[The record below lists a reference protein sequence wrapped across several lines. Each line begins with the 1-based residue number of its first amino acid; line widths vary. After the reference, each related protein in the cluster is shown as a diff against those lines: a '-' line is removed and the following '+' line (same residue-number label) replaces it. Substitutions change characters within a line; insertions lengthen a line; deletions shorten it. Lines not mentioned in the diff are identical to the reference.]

1 MPGKGRVQVRRSLLS
16 LLYAGGLALLSVT
29 LVSGMLVGAVRPNW
43 SELGF
48 YVAATI
54 ALAGMRFQAPGRLR
68 TVSPA
73 AVPLFAAI
81 STQPAWAAAMLA
93 VVAVGS
99 EAIWRLLGSESASP
113 IVEDTIDVLESE
125 DSAGPNLLVE
135 FAAAPVGAAAAVSVH
150 FVLGGAV
157 GLPVLVVVLAAAAV
171 YFGVVAGAE
180 AVGQAIHGSNILDQW
195 ADSWLANIPQV
206 LVAPIGVLLLSMTVN
221 SGPLHIRL
229 LGAALLGVLYA
240 GLRAYFPALHS
251 RKQHADR
258 MANVRQQSL
267 ETLAVAI
274 EAKDG
279 STAGHLQRVRLH
291 ASRLAKRMGCNDD
304 EIRTIRLAAVLHDV
318 GKVGV
323 PDYILMKPSR
333 LTQREFDT
341 ITRHAQIGADIVVSM
356 RFPEPVEDVVLAHH
370 EHWDGSGYPRGLVG
384 KGIPRL
390 ARILTVV
397 DFFDALVSE
406 RPYRRALSISSA
418 IRLMR
423 DQRGKI
429 FDPEICDAFLQQLP
443 EHLDDLKDQ
452 LEAERTRLIEEGVF
466 TSSFKQVWSEDE
478 TEHSKTDKHA
488 KLQKLTQAPERLMAF
503 YEILQALGADL
514 DFERSFTTCLEK
526 LRNVCP
532 FDHGGIYLQE
542 EDAYL
547 LVAAEGLPEHCVS
560 RLRFGSQTEPFQ
572 MAAQSGV
579 PIISDLGPQTASDSS
594 SAVYMRDVKS
604 SLVAPLTHRGRHVGA
619 ILLTSDR
626 AGWMTEEHGLF
637 VSLITDKLAQA
648 LVSSQKLQK
657 LTFDAH
663 TDETTG
669 LANSRASFHRLEEE
683 LLRAERQGTTVG
695 VLFMDINGLKPI
707 NDCYGHS
714 AGDKLLSET
723 GRKLKESLRSYDFV
737 GRIGGDEFLA
747 VLPGVTPDGIEERVR
762 VLKRHVSAAP
772 IEVVHAVN
780 ARAVISVGA
789 VLYPRDGTTAD
800 DLMYA
805 SDRRMYEDKEASRS
819 DLLTLPPGTSYVS
832 DPSTA
837 FD

>member
-1 MPGKGRVQVRRSLLS
+1 
-16 LLYAGGLALLSVT
+16 
-29 LVSGMLVGAVRPNW
+29 MLVGAGRPNW

-48 YVAATI
+48 YLAATV
-54 ALAGMRFQAPGRLR
+54 ALAGMRFRASGSLR

-73 AVPLFAAI
+73 VVPLFAAI
-81 STQPAWAAAMLA
+81 STQPAWVIAMLS
-93 VVAVGS
+93 VVACGS
-99 EAIWRLLGSESASP
+99 EALWRALGTERQSATDEEFDEVP
-113 IVEDTIDVLESE
+113 EAT
-125 DSAGPNLLVE
+125 DSSALSLLVE
-135 FAAAPVGAAAAVSVH
+135 FAAAPLAAAAATSVH
-150 FVLGGAV
+150 LVLADAV
-157 GLPVLVVVLAAAAV
+157 GLPVLVVVLAAAAI
-171 YFGVVAGAE
+171 YFGVVAGAQ
-180 AVGQAIHGSNILDQW
+180 AVEQAIHGTNILDRW
-195 ADSWLANIPQV
+195 AEGWLANIPQV
-206 LVAPIGVLLLSMTVN
+206 LVAPIGVLLLGMTVN

-258 MANVRQQSL
+258 MANVRQQAL

-333 LTQREFDT
+333 LSQREFDT
-341 ITRHAQIGADIVVSM
+341 ITRHAQIGADIVASM
-356 RFPEPVEDVVLAHH
+356 RFPEPVADVVVAHH

-384 KGIPRL
+384 EDIPRL
-390 ARILTVV
+390 ARIFTVV

-406 RPYRRALSISSA
+406 RPYRRALSINSA

-429 FDPEICDAFLQQLP
+429 FDPEICDAFLAQIP
-443 EHLDDLKDQ
+443 EHLDDLKEQ
-452 LEAERTRLIEEGVF
+452 LESERTRLLEEGVF
-466 TSSFKQVWSEDE
+466 TSSFKQIWAEDDTAQSE
-478 TEHSKTDKHA
+478 TDKHA

-514 DFERSFTTCLEK
+514 DFARSFATCLEK

-532 FDHGGIYLQE
+532 FDHGGIYLI
-542 EDAYL
+542 EDNSYL
-547 LVAAEGLPEHCVS
+547 LVSAEGLPEHCVS
-560 RLRFGSQTEPFQ
+560 RLRFGSQTEPFL

-579 PIISDLGPQTASDSS
+579 PIISDLAPRESTDSTP
-594 SAVYMRDVKS
+594 AAYMRDVKS
-604 SLVAPLTHRGRHVGA
+604 SLVAPLSYEGRHVGA
-619 ILLTSDR
+619 VLLTSDR
-626 AGWMTEEHGLF
+626 ADWMTEEHGLF
-637 VSLITDKLAQA
+637 LSLITDKLAQA

-657 LTFDAH
+657 LTFDAQ

-669 LANSRASFHRLEEE
+669 LANARASFQKLEEE

-714 AGDKLLSET
+714 AGDKLLSDT
-723 GRKLKESLRSYDFV
+723 GRKLTESLRGYDFV

-747 VLPGVTPDGIEERVR
+747 ILPGVTSEGIEERVR

-772 IEVVHAVN
+772 IEVVHGVN

-789 VLYPRDGTTAD
+789 VLYPHDGTNAD

-832 DPSTA
+832 DPSSTL
-837 FD
+837 D